1 MKVYGFILPFFLLFS
16 GGCSSTRSTEG
27 IPAVRCFDLPHYL
40 GNWYEIARLPNHF
53 EHGMDYVTAQYSRN
67 TDGTVLDLN
76 RGIRNGEKLEI
87 SGIAKFKN
95 SPVVGKLRVSF
106 FRQFYSD
113 YRIIRLAPDDSY
125 AVVTGSTD
133 NFLWILSRT
142 PRLPENEREKLLA
155 DIRRLGFDTGRL
167 VFPKQEAGK

>member
-1 MKVYGFILPFFLLFS
+1 MKVYGFILPFLLAFS
-16 GGCSSTRSTEG
+16 GGCSSARSTEG

-40 GNWYEIARLPNHF
+40 RNWYEIARLPNHF
-53 EHGMDYVTAQYSRN
+53 EHGMDYVTAEYSLN
-67 TDGTVLDLN
+67 TDGTVRVVN
-76 RGIRNGEKLEI
+76 RGIRNGEKREI
-87 SGIAKFKN
+87 SGIAKFKS
-95 SPVVGKLRVSF
+95 SPGIGELRVSF
-106 FRQFYSD
+106 FRPFYSD
-113 YRIIRLAPDDSY
+113 YRIIRLAPDYSY

-167 VFPKQEAGK
+167 VFPEQGAGK

>member
-27 IPAVRCFDLPHYL
+27 ISAVSCFDLPRYL

-53 EHGMDYVTAQYSRN
+53 EHGMDYVTAEYSLN
-67 TDGTVLDLN
+67 TDGTVRVVN
-76 RGIRNGEKLEI
+76 RGIRNGEKREI

-95 SPVVGKLRVSF
+95 SPVVGELRVSF
-106 FRQFYSD
+106 FRPFYSD
-113 YRIIRLAPDDSY
+113 YKIIRLAPDYSY

-133 NFLWILSRT
+133 DSLWILSRT
-142 PRLPENEREKLLA
+142 PTLPENAREKLLA
-155 DIRRLGFDTGRL
+155 GIRKLGFDTGRL